1 MDIHIREY
9 RLPGVGHRYELGLP
23 RGRRLIVVVQ
33 DRGRRDLG
41 LVSGAA
47 DVPDVIVSLTADQA
61 VAVAALLTGARFSI
75 GSTEVDPVDAG
86 DVAIETVTL
95 RASSPAVGRPTAEIR
110 LFEDGEAAVLAV
122 IRDDT
127 PQLIEHHEARLCQP
141 GDRLVIAARRD
152 RISAVVEQLA
162 G

>member
-33 DRGRRDLG
+33 DGGRRDLG

-75 GSTEVDPVDAG
+75 GSTGVDPVDAG

-95 RASSPAVGRPTAEIR
+95 PSSAGNWSTSACRPVPSSYSSAATANSSFPKAVRSSA
-110 LFEDGEAAVLAV
+110 
-122 IRDDT
+122 
-127 PQLIEHHEARLCQP
+127 
-141 GDRLVIAARRD
+141 AARRSFWPTPKPCH
-152 RISAVVEQLA
+152 R
-162 G
+162 